1 MENEENFLEERYQF
15 LISEYY
21 ATGEGRTLA
30 ILITAAYPHHDD
42 YSDESKNKS
51 YTTEEG
57 KFHFVM
63 PTLKEGVTAKTIAKR
78 EFTEKFGYHLAIG
91 VKFITRKELLA
102 ELGAYLPEI
111 VRHFLSS
118 DQDDAGNF
126 NYFSK
131 YHVNYS

>member
-1 MENEENFLEERYQF
+1 MENEERYQF
-15 LISEYY
+15 IISEYY

-30 ILITAAYPHHDD
+30 LLITRAYPHNDD
-42 YSDESKNKS
+42 YSKESRNKS

-78 EFTEKFGYHLAIG
+78 EFTEKFGYHMAIG
-91 VKFITRKELLA
+91 AKFLTRKELLG
-102 ELGAYLPEI
+102 ELGGYLPEI
-111 VRHFLSS
+111 VRQFLTS